1 MYIVDIINDEFTTR
15 IHGKKE
21 KLKSGNVVKGIN
33 AIDSFSFTILP
44 TNSGFSRI
52 KDYKTIVKV
61 FNTNKNRYEFLGRVL
76 YSNTTMSES
85 GLITKEVTC
94 ESYFGFLQ
102 DSVQSYVEEQNWT
115 VSGLLEHIINDHNSQ
130 VEPHKQFVVGD
141 ITVEDP
147 NDNLYCGIQR
157 ESTWKTISDKL
168 ISVLGGEIRLRV
180 ENGINYIDYLK
191 QIGTTRA
198 TEIKLSKNMKS
209 ISKEQDPSAY
219 ITRLIPLGAKL
230 KVSETTTDEEGN
242 ETITE
247 VETEQRL
254 DITSVN
260 NGINYIEDEAA
271 KEQFGIRVGIVTFD
285 DVTEASNLLAKGKE
299 YLANNN
305 KVQIKYSI
313 TALDLSLLKLDI
325 DDFDICNYHPIKNKL
340 LGIDDVARIIKKNI
354 DVCEEI
360 KSTIEVGDS
369 FKTLSEIQREQ
380 AGKIENAFNTIQ
392 NTKNELK
399 DYVGTL
405 KNAEIDNLKQ
415 TIVEQTTELTNT
427 CNEIIMSAMS
437 SYVEVNNG
445 VTVTG
450 ITKYYLATSAENV
463 SIDEGEWVSE
473 TIPDLTQGNC
483 NLWCYEQL
491 MHSDTRITNTQ
502 PYMLSAYNGAAIQ
515 SITEY
520 YGVNS
525 DRENPTIE
533 TIVTNEDETQTT
545 IESDLDWLANEIP
558 SMSMNA
564 MYLWNYSV
572 ITYTDGTTSETE
584 KRLIDEYSYSY
595 SELSEIVKSQLQ
607 ILSNSISIN
616 IEQLTKRVNE
626 VDGDLQSKF
635 NTISKYFSFDIDG
648 LKIGSTYTD
657 DNGVEQTS
665 PFTIVIDEDEFLMK
679 YMDNDVIRLDSQGQ
693 SHIPDL
699 KITEELN
706 LFGYK
711 ISEDNGKVNLEYIG

>member
-1 MYIVDIINDEFTTR
+1 MYIVDIINDEFITR

-61 FNTNKNRYEFLGRVL
+61 FNTNKNKYEFLGRVL

-115 VSGLLEHIINDHNSQ
+115 VSGLLEHIINEHNSQ
-130 VEPHKQFVVGD
+130 VEAHKQFVVGE

-157 ESTWKTISDKL
+157 ETTWKTISDKL
-168 ISVLGGEIRLRV
+168 INVLGGEIRLRV

-191 QIGTTRA
+191 QIGTSRA

-260 NGINYIEDEAA
+260 NGLNYIEDEAA

-285 DVTEASNLLAKGKE
+285 DVTEARNLLAKGQE

-354 DVCEEI
+354 DVCEEV

-380 AGKIENAFNTIQ
+380 AGKIDDAFNVVQ

-399 DYVGTL
+399 EYVGSL
-405 KNAEIDNLKQ
+405 KNSEIDSLKQ

-427 CNEIIMSAMS
+427 CNEIILSAMS
-437 SYVEVNNG
+437 SYVEINQG
-445 VTVTG
+445 VTVSG
-450 ITKYYLATSAENV
+450 ITKYYLATSSDTTV
-463 SIDEGEWVSE
+463 SIDEGEWTTE
-473 TIPDLTQGNC
+473 IPVLTQENC
-483 NLWCYEQL
+483 HIWCYEQIV
-491 MHSDTRITNTQ
+491 HSDTRITNTQ
-502 PYMLSAYNGAAIQ
+502 PYILSTYTGLAME

-525 DRENPTIE
+525 KKESPTIE
-533 TIVTNEDETQTT
+533 TVIIHEDNSEET
-545 IESDLDWLANEIP
+545 IISDLEWLTEIP
-558 SMSMNA
+558 TMSINS

-616 IEQLTKRVNE
+616 IEELTKRVNE

-657 DNGVEQTS
+657 ENGVEQTS
-665 PFTIVIDEDEFLMK
+665 PFTVVIDNDEFVMK
-679 YMDNDVIRLDSQGQ
+679 YLDDEVIRLDSEGQ
-693 SHIPDL
+693 SHIPNL

-706 LFGYK
+706 FFGYK

>member
-1 MYIVDIINDEFTTR
+1 MYIVDIINGEFTTR

-52 KDYKTIVKV
+52 NDYKTLVKV

-76 YSNTTMSES
+76 YSNTTMAEN
-85 GLITKEVTC
+85 GMITKEVTC
-94 ESYFGFLQ
+94 ESYFGFMQ

-130 VEPHKQFVVGD
+130 VEPHKQFVVGE

-157 ESTWKTISDKL
+157 ETTWKTISDKL

-230 KVSETTTDEEGN
+230 KVNETTTDEEGN

-271 KEQFGIRVGIVTFD
+271 KEQFGIRVGIVTYD

-313 TALDLSLLKLDI
+313 TALDLSLLGLDI
-325 DDFDICNYHPIKNKL
+325 DDFDICNYHPIKNNL

-354 DVCEEI
+354 DVCEEV

-380 AGKIENAFNTIQ
+380 AGKIDDAFNVVQ

-399 DYVGTL
+399 EYVGSL
-405 KNAEIDNLKQ
+405 KNAEIDSLKQ
-415 TIVEQTTELTNT
+415 TIVEQTTELTNN

-437 SYVEVNNG
+437 SYVEINNG

-607 ILSNSISIN
+607 ILSNSIAIN

>member
-1 MYIVDIINDEFTTR
+1 MYFVDIINDEFTTR

-52 KDYKTIVKV
+52 NDYKTIVKV

-76 YSNTTMSES
+76 YSNTTMSEN

-94 ESYFGFLQ
+94 ESYFGFMQ
-102 DSVQSYVEEQNWT
+102 DSVQTYVEEQNWT
-115 VSGLLEHIINDHNSQ
+115 VSGLLEHIINEHNSQ
-130 VEPHKQFVVGD
+130 VEAHKQFVVGEV
-141 ITVEDP
+141 TVEDA

-157 ESTWKTISDKL
+157 ETTWKTLMDKL
-168 ISVLGGEIRLRV
+168 VNVLGGEFRLRV

-191 QIGTTRA
+191 QIGETKA

-230 KVSETTTDEEGN
+230 KITETSTDEEGQ
-242 ETITE
+242 ETTTE
-247 VETEQRL
+247 IETENRL

-285 DVTEASNLLAKGKE
+285 DVTEARNLLAKGQE

-380 AGKIENAFNTIQ
+380 AGKIDDAFNVVQ

-399 DYVGTL
+399 EYVGSL
-405 KNAEIDNLKQ
+405 KNSEIDSLKQ

-427 CNEIIMSAMS
+427 CNEIILSAMS
-437 SYVEVNNG
+437 SYVEINQG
-445 VTVTG
+445 VTVSG
-450 ITKYYLATSAENV
+450 ITKYYLATASDTTV
-463 SIDEGEWVSE
+463 SIDEGEW
-473 TIPDLTQGNC
+473 TTDIPVLTQENC
-483 NLWCYEQL
+483 HIWCYEQIV
-491 MHSDTRITNTQ
+491 HSDTRITNTQ
-502 PYMLSAYNGAAIQ
+502 PYILSTYTGAAIQ
-515 SITEY
+515 SIIEY

-525 DRENPTIE
+525 DKENPTIE
-533 TIVTNEDETQTT
+533 TVVVHEDESEET
-545 IESDLDWLANEIP
+545 IISDLEWLTEIP
-558 SMSMNA
+558 AMSMNN
-564 MYLWNYSV
+564 MYLWNYSA
-572 ITYTDGTTSETE
+572 INYTDGTSSETE
-584 KRLIDEYSYSY
+584 KRMIDEYSYSY
-595 SELSEIVKSQLQ
+595 SELTEIVKSQLQ
-607 ILSNSISIN
+607 ILSDNITFNIS
-616 IEQLTKRVNE
+616 ELTKQVGEMN
-626 VDGDLQSKF
+626 GDLNSKL
-635 NTISKYFSFDIDG
+635 NEIKQYFTFDING
-648 LKIGSTYTD
+648 MTIGQTD
-657 DNGVEQTS
+657 S
-665 PFTIVIDEDEFLMK
+665 PCKVIIDEDSIELK
-679 YMDNDVIRLDSQGQ
+679 LNDVPLLWMDVTTGETHTQK
-693 SHIPDL
+693 L
-699 KITEELN
+699 TVTEELN

-711 ISEDNGKVNLEYIG
+711 ISEDDSGNVNLEYVG